1 MAGVGGER
9 TSSLPESTLSSWR
22 CPTGSSS
29 RRTSVRRLPKD
40 LGNLVVALTCARRLL
55 ADGHGSQA
63 YMQASD
69 FPANMPEVWSDHWA
83 NVSVDTGIPVLLGE
97 WGGVWEVTTR
107 GNKRTFP
114 STVAWQHELRDFLVA
129 RNVGFF
135 YWTLNDNS
143 YNTGS
148 LFGDAH
154 RTERLEMLAPMPV
167 TLIADLQ
174 FTWNA
179 LPPSAPPPPAP
190 PSPPPPPVPSSPPSE
205 PPPPPSP
212 HPPPSPYPLP
222 PPPAYPAYLPQMPPP
237 PPPPMP
243 PAPSTPPPP
252 PPLLPAPRVPPHY
265 ILGYVTLDDW
275 PLGPLDTVGAVLLAI
290 VVLALGG
297 ALCVQAGRRA
307 RSTAAHRAGPS
318 DPTTPPPKSSRPSG
332 ATAQRGRRGRRSS
345 THPTAPASDAPCWT
359 SATELAVPSRPVSL
373 TGPAEPKSTPKL
385 PLAAAEMD
393 HAMEDTDPWTSSIA
407 PEPCSRASASV
418 SAESTAPPR
427 AMVTRPTTGT
437 AAREEVSARPAP
449 PRRSTVTTAL
459 SMDLD

>member
-1 MAGVGGER
+1 ME
-9 TSSLPESTLSSWR
+9 
-22 CPTGSSS
+22 
-29 RRTSVRRLPKD
+29 
-40 LGNLVVALTCARRLL
+40 
-55 ADGHGSQA
+55 
-63 YMQASD
+63 ASD

-107 GNKRTFP
+107 GNKRTYP

-190 PSPPPPPVPSSPPSE
+190 PSPPPPPLPSSPPSE

-212 HPPPSPYPLP
+212 HPPPSPYPSP

-237 PPPPMP
+237 PPPPIP

-252 PPLLPAPRVPPHY
+252 PPLLPAPRVPPDF
-265 ILGYVTLDDW
+265 ILGYVTLDGW
-275 PLGPLDTVGAVLLAI
+275 PLGPLDTALGAVLLAI
-290 VVLALGG
+290 MVALGG
-297 ALCVQAGRRA
+297 ALCVRARRRA
-307 RSTAAHRAGPS
+307 RSAAARRAAPS
-318 DPTTPPPKSSRPSG
+318 DPPPPPPSARPSG
-332 ATAQRGRRGRRSS
+332 ATCRRGRRGRRSS

-359 SATELAVPSRPVSL
+359 SATELAAPPRPVTEVSL
-373 TGPAEPKSTPKL
+373 SPSPPAEVKSTPKL
-385 PLAAAEMD
+385 PLAAAEIEPEID
-393 HAMEDTDPWTSSIA
+393 LGQLEEGDIDPWDSSIA
-407 PEPCSRASASV
+407 LQPCSRAPASQ
-418 SAESTAPPR
+418 SAESAAPSG
-427 AMVTRPTTGT
+427 AMATRPTTGT
-437 AAREEVSARPAP
+437 AVGEEVRAEASA
-449 PRRSTVTTAL
+449 RRSTVATVL

>member
-1 MAGVGGER
+1 
-9 TSSLPESTLSSWR
+9 
-22 CPTGSSS
+22 
-29 RRTSVRRLPKD
+29 
-40 LGNLVVALTCARRLL
+40 
-55 ADGHGSQA
+55 
-63 YMQASD
+63 MQASD

-107 GNKRTFP
+107 GNKRTLP
-114 STVAWQHELRDFLVA
+114 STVAWQHELSDFLVV

-154 RTERLEMLAPMPV
+154 RAERLEMLAPMPV
-167 TLIADLQ
+167 TLVADLQ

-179 LPPSAPPPPAP
+179 LPPSLPPPPAP
-190 PSPPPPPVPSSPPSE
+190 PSPPPPPLPSSPPSE

-212 HPPPSPYPLP
+212 HPPPSPYPVP
-222 PPPAYPAYLPQMPPP
+222 PPPASPAYLPQMPP

-252 PPLLPAPRVPPHY
+252 PPLLPAPRVPPNY
-265 ILGYVTLDDW
+265 ILGYVTLDSW
-275 PLGPLDTVGAVLLAI
+275 PLGPLDTAGAVLLAI
-290 VVLALGG
+290 VVLALGV

-307 RSTAAHRAGPS
+307 RSAAAHRAGPS
-318 DPTTPPPKSSRPSG
+318 DPTPTPRKSARPSG

-359 SATELAVPSRPVSL
+359 SATELAAPSQPVSL
-373 TGPAEPKSTPKL
+373 TGPAECKSTPKL

-393 HAMEDTDPWTSSIA
+393 HAMGDTDPWNSSIA
-407 PEPCSRASASV
+407 PEPCSRAPASLSEESAWE
-418 SAESTAPPR
+418 SAASPG
-427 AMVTRPTTGT
+427 AMVTRPTAGT
-437 AAREEVSARPAP
+437 VAGGEVSARPGRP
-449 PRRSTVTTAL
+449 SGRPSTVATVL